1 MDAVSWGLA
10 REQMPLPNSHVNQG
24 LIVDLLPQAVL
35 LVQDDGR
42 VMASNPTARRWIG
55 DGCIRLVEGRL
66 ATVGQLGL
74 QQLNQLLRQA
84 ATGSKLN
91 CAVWFSQT
99 LCTGLLHLSRP
110 PLTLDAPAAQQLGTV
125 LLVVQTD
132 QPALMQSARID
143 ALTQKCRL
151 SPAERHVLMLL
162 ADGMRA
168 EEVARHLSLQLS
180 TVRSHVRNL
189 LGKTQAPNLMQLL
202 RWTGSAAAL
211 PH

>member
-1 MDAVSWGLA
+1 MDAVAWDIAHEKLP
-10 REQMPLPNSHVNQG
+10 PLNTQFSHG

-55 DGCIRLVEGRL
+55 DGSVRVAEGRL
-66 ATVGQLGL
+66 TAVGQLNE
-74 QQLNQLLRQA
+74 QQLCQLLRQA
-84 ATGSKLN
+84 AAGSALD
-91 CAVWFSQT
+91 CAVWFSQS
-99 LCTGLLHLSRP
+99 LCTGLMHLSRP
-110 PLTLDAPAAQQLGTV
+110 PLDAYATQPPGAV

-168 EEVARHLSLQLS
+168 EEAARHLSLQLS

-189 LGKTQAPNLMQLL
+189 LGKTHAPSLMQLL
-202 RWTGSAAAL
+202 RWTGSAATL